1 MDENNLRLPEPL
13 HSLMNGLERKAVT
26 NFYGAPGT
34 GKTNLCLLASLE
46 CIRDGGSVVFID
58 TEGGFSL
65 DRLRQLT
72 PDVEAA
78 LNRITLSEPGD
89 FREQGKVIKDLQ
101 GKSPDLVVLDSAVA
115 LYRLECAEQ
124 EDKGKILMPR
134 ANKELSRQLSMLSNL
149 ARTKG
154 IPVLITAHT
163 YKNWETGK
171 SEVIGGDSLKY
182 WSKVLVF
189 VEKTDKTSER
199 KAVLTKHRSLC
210 EGRSVKFLITQDG
223 IKPSGFKLF

>member
-1 MDENNLRLPEPL
+1 MDKSNLRLPEPL

-46 CIRDGGSVVFID
+46 CVKQGGSVVFID

-72 PDVEAA
+72 PDVEAV
-78 LNRITLSEPGD
+78 LNKITLSEPLD
-89 FREQGKVIKDLQ
+89 FREQGKAIKDLQ
-101 GKSPDLVVLDSAVA
+101 GKNPDLVILDSAVA

-124 EDKGKILMPR
+124 EGRVLMPR
-134 ANKELSRQLSMLSNL
+134 ANKELSRQLSMLSRL
-149 ARTKG
+149 ARAKG
-154 IPVLITAHT
+154 IPVPVTAHT
-163 YKNWETGK
+163 YKNWETGRN
-171 SEVIGGDSLKY
+171 EVIGGDSLKY
-182 WSKVLVF
+182 WSKALVF
-189 VEKTDKTSER
+189 IDKTDKTSER
-199 KAVLTKHRSLC
+199 KAILKKHRSLP
-210 EGRSVKFLITQDG
+210 EGKEVRFVITQDG

>member
-1 MDENNLRLPEPL
+1 MDKSNLRLPEPL

-46 CIRDGGSVVFID
+46 CVKQGGSVVFID

-78 LNRITLSEPGD
+78 LNRITLSEPLD
-89 FREQGKVIKDLQ
+89 FKEQGRAIKDLQ
-101 GKSPDLVVLDSAVA
+101 GKNPDLVILDSAVA

-124 EDKGKILMPR
+124 EGRVLMPR
-134 ANKELSRQLSMLSNL
+134 ANKELSRQLSMLSRL
-149 ARTKG
+149 ARVKG

>member
-1 MDENNLRLPEPL
+1 MDKSNLRLPEPL
-13 HSLMNGLERKAVT
+13 DSLMNGLERKAVT
-26 NFYGAPGT
+26 NFYGEPGT

-46 CIRDGGSVVFID
+46 CVKQGGSVIFID

-72 PDVEAA
+72 PDAEAV
-78 LNRITLSEPGD
+78 LNKITLSEPLD
-89 FREQGKVIKDLQ
+89 FKEQGRVIKDLQ
-101 GKSPDLVVLDSAVA
+101 GKSPDLVILDSAVA

-124 EDKGKILMPR
+124 EGRVLMPR
-134 ANKELSRQLSMLSNL
+134 ANKELSRQLSMLSSL

-154 IPVLITAHT
+154 IPVLVTAHT
-163 YKNWETGK
+163 YKNWETGR

-182 WSKVLVF
+182 WSKALVF
-189 VEKTDKTSER
+189 IDKTGKTSER
-199 KAVLTKHRSLC
+199 KAILKKHRSLP
-210 EGRSVKFLITQDG
+210 EGKEVRFVITQDG